1 MPCSAEA
8 EQEEQTAW
16 EKVQEG
22 WKKAGNQLSEWGVLS
37 PRLMLAGGGLFMTLS
52 NWGLL
57 PAVRSPL
64 ESRPCSVCPMR
75 KSHEVTQ
82 LPDKAVSGARIC
94 RMRAWAG
101 PKLRCWPT
109 SC

>member
-22 WKKAGNQLSEWGVLS
+22 WKKAGDQLSEWGVLS

-57 PAVRSPL
+57 PAVRAPPPKSYSCR
-64 ESRPCSVCPMR
+64 ECPAR
-75 KSHEVTQ
+75 TSYKVTQ
-82 LPDKAVSGARIC
+82 LTDT
-94 RMRAWAG
+94 AG
-101 PKLRCWPT
+101 T
-109 SC
+109 EA

>member
-22 WKKAGNQLSEWGVLS
+22 WKKAGDQLSEWGVLS

-57 PAVRSPL
+57 PAVRAPPPEKL
-64 ESRPCSVCPMR
+64 L
-75 KSHEVTQ
+75 
-82 LPDKAVSGARIC
+82 LP
-94 RMRAWAG
+94 
-101 PKLRCWPT
+101 
-109 SC
+109 